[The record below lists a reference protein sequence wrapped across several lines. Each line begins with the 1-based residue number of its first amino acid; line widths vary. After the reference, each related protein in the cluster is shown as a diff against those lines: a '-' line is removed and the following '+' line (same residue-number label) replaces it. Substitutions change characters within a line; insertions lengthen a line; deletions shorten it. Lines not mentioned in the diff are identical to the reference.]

1 MPINLMP
8 IKMMRLAKGFSLV
21 EMMVA
26 LVAGLVVIG
35 AVVVFTIA
43 TSQSSTTNIRSVRV
57 MQNLRTSLSL
67 MEREIRR
74 SGYNESALSYA
85 GLCVSASGVC
95 PIGVFNQLTVVS
107 PDCLVVSY
115 DNSANATAGAVDAG
129 EFHGFRLKKDASG
142 VGIIQASLSGNTT
155 APDCTVAVDDPA
167 WLNVSDPTVVDVTDL
182 IFTQL
187 ATSGGCVQQSST
199 LVWLVVQDVRIQMT
213 GKWTDPAAKL
223 ISIRALDESVR
234 VKNDVVSL
242 TKPGICT

>member
-1 MPINLMP
+1 MPMNMP
-8 IKMMRLAKGFSLV
+8 TKMLRLGKGFSLI

-26 LVAGLVVIG
+26 MVAGLVVIG

-43 TSQSSTTNIRSVRV
+43 TSQSSTTNIRSVRL

-74 SGYNESALSYA
+74 SGYNESALTYA
-85 GLCVSASGVC
+85 GQCVSASGVC
-95 PIGVFNQLTVVS
+95 PIGVFNQLAVVS
-107 PDCLVVSY
+107 PTCLVVSY

-142 VGIIQASLSGNTT
+142 VGIIQASLGGSS
-155 APDCTVAVDDPA
+155 APDCTVAVDDTA

-182 IFTQL
+182 TFTQL
-187 ATSGGCVQQSST
+187 TTNGGCVQQSST

-223 ISIRALDESVR
+223 ITTRALDESVR
-234 VKNDVVSL
+234 VKNDAVSL
-242 TKPGICT
+242 TRPGICT